1 MTGMRGSTVS
11 VPATL
16 LLGCLG
22 LLWLNYNFLQARP
35 SAEPAV
41 PLEVTPPHS
50 ETALPATPELRFPP
64 LGRFT
69 ETLERPLFSPTRRR
83 PEVKAVVE
91 KSVPRKPLDLVLKGI
106 IFSQKERVAVVSL
119 RKNRSR
125 EKTIL
130 RLPEGAIY
138 QGWTL
143 QEIAPRTVT
152 FRRGNAKQDL
162 KLLYSEQ
169 IKGGKKLRSTRSQ
182 TRTKG

>member
-1 MTGMRGSTVS
+1 MTGMRGTTVL

-16 LLGCLG
+16 LVGCLG
-22 LLWLNYNFLQARP
+22 LLWLNYNVLWAQP
-35 SAEPAV
+35 SDERVA
-41 PLEVTPPHS
+41 PLEVTTSHL

-83 PEVKAVVE
+83 PEVQVFAQKPD
-91 KSVPRKPLDLVLKGI
+91 PRIPLDLVLKGV
-106 IFSQKERVAVVSL
+106 IFSQNERVAVVSPS
-119 RKNRSR
+119 KRSR

-143 QEIAPRTVT
+143 EEIAPRTVT
-152 FRRGNAKQDL
+152 FRRGNAEEQI
-162 KLLYSEQ
+162 KLLYNEQ
-169 IKGGKKLRSTRSQ
+169 AKSAKKLRSKRSQ